1 MPKNNPLQV
10 ALTILLVVIVVVVIV
25 LFATGCTPRD
35 ERNKIREEEKSLSP
49 ANQQSV
55 IYADG
60 DTTEMELVGCVKG
73 TCTYT
78 FHKIRRCFLTI
89 GQANKMNTD
98 SWMFDL
104 ECPG

>member
-1 MPKNNPLQV
+1 MKWLEIT
-10 ALTILLVVIVVVVIV
+10 LTILLVGIVIMVVAM
-25 LFATGCTPRD
+25 LLTGCAGTEVRD
-35 ERNKIREEEKSLSP
+35 GILYTKPQLTEEAWKPPE
-49 ANQQSV
+49 
-55 IYADG
+55 AD
-60 DTTEMELVGCVKG
+60 MELVGCVEG

-78 FHKIRRCFLTI
+78 FYRTRRCFLTI

>member
-1 MPKNNPLQV
+1 MKWLEM
-10 ALTILLVVIVVVVIV
+10 ALTIILVFIVVVVI
-25 LFATGCTPRD
+25 ATLMAGCAEVEPTPPVP
-35 ERNKIREEEKSLSP
+35 P

-55 IYADG
+55 VLSDG
-60 DTTEMELVGCVKG
+60 DTAEMELVGCVEG

-78 FHKIRRCFLTI
+78 FHRIRRCFLTI